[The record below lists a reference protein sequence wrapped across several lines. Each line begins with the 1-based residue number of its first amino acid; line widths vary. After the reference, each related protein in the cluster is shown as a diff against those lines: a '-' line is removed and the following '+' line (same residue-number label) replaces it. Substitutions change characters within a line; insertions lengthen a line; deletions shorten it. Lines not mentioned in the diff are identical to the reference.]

1 MERVSPLTNCHFQS
15 NSVLTSLIFLPI
27 GAFGLVKVGWLR
39 ADPSKKY
46 AIKSM
51 KKHEIIQSKHVDH
64 IENEK
69 TILSKLDH
77 PFTVS

>member
-1 MERVSPLTNCHFQS
+1 MLSSST
-15 NSVLTSLIFLPI
+15 

-39 ADPSKKY
+39 ADPSKKF

-77 PFTVS
+77 PFTVSGTDYLIEVICVLKACF

>member
-1 MERVSPLTNCHFQS
+1 MFDKFNLAT
-15 NSVLTSLIFLPI
+15 L

-39 ADPSKKY
+39 SDPANKY

-69 TILSKLDH
+69 VILSKLDH
-77 PFTVS
+77 PFGVSNQL

>member
-1 MERVSPLTNCHFQS
+1 
-15 NSVLTSLIFLPI
+15 
-27 GAFGLVKVGWLR
+27 
-39 ADPSKKY
+39 
-46 AIKSM
+46 M

-77 PFTVS
+77 PFGVSNKSLIMCKLTPVCAVQLSYDGFF

>member
-1 MERVSPLTNCHFQS
+1 
-15 NSVLTSLIFLPI
+15 
-27 GAFGLVKVGWLR
+27 VGWLR
-39 ADPSKKY
+39 RDPANKF

-69 TILSKLDH
+69 NILDKLDH
-77 PFTVS
+77 PFSVRFPSPPRSLPTLPAVELQWLLPRRTIHLLRD

>member
-1 MERVSPLTNCHFQS
+1 MSRSGKLTQT
-15 NSVLTSLIFLPI
+15 V

-39 ADPSKKY
+39 TNPAKKF

-77 PFTVS
+77 PFGVST

>member
-1 MERVSPLTNCHFQS
+1 MLLSSST
-15 NSVLTSLIFLPI
+15 

-39 ADPSKKY
+39 ADPSKKF

-77 PFTVS
+77 PFTVSGTDYSIVVIHVLKACF

>member
-1 MERVSPLTNCHFQS
+1 MLLSSST
-15 NSVLTSLIFLPI
+15 

-39 ADPSKKY
+39 ADPSKKF

-77 PFTVS
+77 PFTVSGFDYSIRVLLTLKACF

>member
-1 MERVSPLTNCHFQS
+1 
-15 NSVLTSLIFLPI
+15 
-27 GAFGLVKVGWLR
+27 
-39 ADPSKKY
+39 
-46 AIKSM
+46 M

-77 PFTVS
+77 PFTVSGTDYSIVVIHVLKACF

>member
-1 MERVSPLTNCHFQS
+1 M
-15 NSVLTSLIFLPI
+15 
-27 GAFGLVKVGWLR
+27 KVGWLR
-39 ADPSKKY
+39 ADPSKKF

-77 PFTVS
+77 PFTVSGTDYSNVVMLVLKACF

>member
-1 MERVSPLTNCHFQS
+1 MRNNPNAKF
-15 NSVLTSLIFLPI
+15 
-27 GAFGLVKVGWLR
+27 
-39 ADPSKKY
+39 

-69 TILSKLDH
+69 VILSKMDH
-77 PFTVS
+77 PFSVSFIIKS

>member
-1 MERVSPLTNCHFQS
+1 MK
-15 NSVLTSLIFLPI
+15 I
-27 GAFGLVKVGWLR
+27 GWLR
-39 ADPSKKY
+39 TNPAKKF

-69 TILSKLDH
+69 VILE
-77 PFTVS
+77 